1 MTRKQITAML
11 DGLDGVAPSPWRY
24 DSPNREDGDPGFIR
38 SGEGDNSITVAVL
51 YHHADTRHLASCDP
65 STIRALCEL
74 ALEAL
79 GDRERRPYVRLDPS
93 EYERLRAENER
104 LREALEKIGQK
115 NTYSEMDGADP
126 MLADWTVGYDECVA
140 TARAALERKPE

>member
-1 MTRKQITAML
+1 MTREQITTML

-38 SGEGDNSITVAVL
+38 SGGGENSITVAVL

-74 ALEAL
+74 ALRALRYEA
-79 GDRERRPYVRLDPS
+79 VNPS
-93 EYERLRAENER
+93 DFRYWEGRYRDEAAANDEFRAENER
-104 LREALEKIGQK
+104 LRATLSQIVLYTDKPECF
-115 NTYSEMDGADP
+115 EMAD
-126 MLADWTVGYDECVA
+126 MAK
-140 TARAALERKPE
+140 AALERKPE